1 MPAAAPTL
9 AVWAGPKTAEYVALF
24 RTAAPDIHAVAAD
37 DITDPSGIEWLAG
50 WRLPLGYF
58 ARFPQLN
65 VFFGLGAGVDAVL
78 MRDDLAP
85 HVQVVKLADAG
96 MAPQMAEF
104 ALMGVLHWQRRMSEY
119 SQQQAACEWKPLR
132 PRLRADVR
140 VSVLGLGAIGGEV
153 ARTLADFGYRV
164 SGWSRSQ
171 KSIAGVRC
179 MQGADALRSLL
190 TDTNVLVNMLPS
202 TPETRGLI
210 NHEVLAALPVSAY
223 VVNGSRGDQ
232 LDVEALLKLLDS
244 GHLSGALLDVF
255 ATEPLPADSPLW
267 RHANIRITPHVAAA
281 TLPAEAVTQ
290 IVANI
295 RRVARGEKALGAVQ
309 RQRGY

>member
-1 MPAAAPTL
+1 MTVPAL
-9 AVWAGPKTAEYVALF
+9 AVWAGPKTTEYRSLF
-24 RTAAPDIHAVAAD
+24 RAAAPDIAVAAAD
-37 DITDPSGIEWLAG
+37 DIADTSSVEWLAG
-50 WRLPLGYF
+50 WRLPPGYF
-58 ARFPQLN
+58 ARFPRLK

-78 MRDDLAP
+78 TRDDLAP

-104 ALMGVLHWQRRMSEY
+104 ALMGVLHWQRRMGEY
-119 SQQQAACEWKPLR
+119 SQQQAACEWKPLP
-132 PRLRADVR
+132 PRLRANVR
-140 VSVLGLGAIGGEV
+140 VTVLGLGAIGGEV

-179 MQGADALRSLL
+179 LHGRDALQALL
-190 TDTNVLVNMLPS
+190 ADTDVLVNMLPS
-202 TPETRGLI
+202 TRETRGLI
-210 NHEVLAALPVSAY
+210 NHAVLSALPAGAY

-232 LDVEALLKLLDS
+232 LDADALLQLLESD
-244 GHLSGALLDVF
+244 HLSGALLDVF

-267 RHANIRITPHVAAA
+267 HHANIRITPHVAAV
-281 TLPAEAVTQ
+281 TLPGEAVEQ

-295 RRVARGEKALGAVQ
+295 RRLQRHEPMTGLVERG
-309 RQRGY
+309 RGY